1 MKNWAHM
8 IFYNQWNNLLNPSI
22 NQEEYN
28 KNLDSISND
37 FKYLSSVLDKVIEND
52 NNQLDQL
59 MLNALLRSET
69 LTVIKKILSLYFGSL
84 LLRIL
89 KS

>member
-1 MKNWAHM
+1 MGTHD
-8 IFYNQWNNLLNPSI
+8 FYNQWNNLLNPSI

-28 KNLDSISND
+28 KNSDSISND

-69 LTVIKKILSLYFGSL
+69 LTVIKKILSLHFGGL

>member
-1 MKNWAHM
+1 MGTHD
-8 IFYNQWNNLLNPSI
+8 FYNQWNNLLNPSI

-69 LTVIKKILSLYFGSL
+69 LTVIKKILFLHFGSL

>member
-1 MKNWAHM
+1 M
-8 IFYNQWNNLLNPSI
+8 NPSI

-69 LTVIKKILSLYFGSL
+69 LTVIKKILSLHFGGL

>member
-1 MKNWAHM
+1 MGTHD
-8 IFYNQWNNLLNPSI
+8 FYNQWNNLLNPSI

-69 LTVIKKILSLYFGSL
+69 LTVIKKILSLHFGGL